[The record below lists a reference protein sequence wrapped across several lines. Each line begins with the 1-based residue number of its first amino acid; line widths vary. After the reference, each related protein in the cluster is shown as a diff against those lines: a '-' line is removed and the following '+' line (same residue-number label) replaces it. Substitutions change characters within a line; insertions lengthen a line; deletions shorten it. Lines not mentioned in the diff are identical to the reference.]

1 MSCLIGG
8 SSGVS
13 ERDEAFL
20 DDLLSQSYDFN
31 SKKLYELGMSR
42 EYILFYGDSFN
53 ESVITSKHII

>member
-13 ERDEAFL
+13 ERDAACL
-20 DDLLSQSYDFN
+20 DDLLSQPYDFN
-31 SKKLYELGMSR
+31 SKKLYKLGMSR
-42 EYILFYGDSFN
+42 EHILFYGDSFN